1 LAFTAVILFALAVT
15 GAFEFLIR
23 FMMTVAFAVDIFVLG
38 GIFVLRRRQPD
49 LLRPL
54 KVPLYPWLPAITLLL
69 YFLVLL
75 TIVWTQPDLGLGAG
89 VMLGS
94 LAVLGWI
101 VTRVS
106 RKGHEQ

>member
-1 LAFTAVILFALAVT
+1 MRPGKYLADLAAWLTLGLALGCVWGQVAWGNWWGWDIKET
-15 GAFEFLIR
+15 WALIS
-23 FMMTVAFAVDIFVLG
+23 
-38 GIFVLRRRQPD
+38 
-49 LLRPL
+49 
-54 KVPLYPWLPAITLLL
+54 WITLLL

-101 VTRVS
+101 VTRIS